1 MTGTSPSIL
10 TNTFQ
15 IQKELFR
22 PSLQYPSHPYAE
34 ILSRTAERFPE
45 NEAVISSAPILASHL
60 TNDASASSASHSGE
74 MQGSIR
80 LANDASASE
89 PSRSDNEASAST
101 AAQSVRTSGV
111 RFAQARREERD
122 VNLTYRELD
131 TLVNAFANALLDVG
145 VRKGDRVCLLMT
157 NRPEFLVSWFA
168 LARIGAIISPMNPSY
183 KEREVAYQLGNSEA
197 MAIVVQQ
204 ELLSLVESVHAQTPA
219 LEHVIVV
226 GADQA
231 ALPPQV
237 HSFSQMVRGYASTLP
252 ACPAPALDDLLTRP
266 YSSGTTGFPKG
277 VMLSHKNVACN
288 AFQSVATARI
298 TSNDR
303 MLVFVPLY
311 HIYGIMLIGTA
322 SMSGATIV
330 LMERFEPERCLQF
343 IQEQRITLLYTVPQV
358 LALLSDW
365 PQLKEYD
372 LSSVRYTQCGAA
384 PVPPALAY
392 RFQERT
398 NITVMTSYGL
408 TEASPGTHSN
418 PVYDRKLIRVET
430 IGLPIHDTKQKIVDL
445 ETGQI
450 ELGVGEMGELI
461 VRGPQVMQGYWKAPE
476 ATAEAL
482 RDGWLYTGD
491 IGWRDEDGYVTITDR
506 KKEMIKF
513 KGFSVAPAE
522 IEALLLEHPAVA
534 DVAVIAKPNE
544 EAGEVP
550 KAFVVLRAGF
560 EQQSADVLMEWVN
573 GKLATYKNVREIEFI
588 EFIPRNPSGKILR
601 RVLKERER

>member
-1 MTGTSPSIL
+1 MTDTSPSIT
-10 TNTFQ
+10 TNRSHLQT
-15 IQKELFR
+15 ELFR

-34 ILSRTAERFPE
+34 ILSHTAERFPE
-45 NEAVISSAPILASHL
+45 NEAVIS
-60 TNDASASSASHSGE
+60 
-74 MQGSIR
+74 
-80 LANDASASE
+80 
-89 PSRSDNEASAST
+89 
-101 AAQSVRTSGV
+101 
-111 RFAQARREERD
+111 RD
-122 VNLTYRELD
+122 ENLTYRELD
-131 TLVNAFANALLDVG
+131 ALVNAFANALLDMG
-145 VRKGDRVCLLMT
+145 IREGDRVCLLMT
-157 NRPEFLVSWFA
+157 NRSEFLVSWFA

-183 KEREVAYQLGNSEA
+183 KEREVVYQLGNSEA

-204 ELLSLVESVHAQTPA
+204 ELLSLVEAVHPQTPE

-226 GADQA
+226 GAGQE
-231 ALPPQV
+231 ALPAQV
-237 HSFSQMVRGYASTLP
+237 YSFGQMVRDYASTSP
-252 ACPAPALDDLLTRP
+252 ASPAPVWEDILTLP

-277 VMLSHKNVACN
+277 VMLSHKNVVCN
-288 AFQSVATARI
+288 ACQSVATARI

-322 SMSGATIV
+322 SMSGATMV
-330 LMERFEPERCLQF
+330 LMERFEPERCLQL
-343 IQEQRITLLYTVPQV
+343 IQEERITLLYTVPQV

-365 PQLKEYD
+365 PRLKEYN
-372 LSSVRYTQCGAA
+372 LSTVRYTQRGAA

-398 NITVMTSYGL
+398 GITVMTSYGL
-408 TEASPGTHSN
+408 TEAAPGTHSN
-418 PVYDRKLIRVET
+418 PVYDRELIKVET
-430 IGLPIHDTKQKIVDL
+430 IGLPIHDTKQKIVDI

-450 ELGVGEMGELI
+450 EQGVGEEGELI
-461 VRGPQVMQGYWKAPE
+461 VQGPQVMQGYWKAPE

-491 IGWRDEDGYVTITDR
+491 IGWRDEAGYVTVTDR

-513 KGFSVAPAE
+513 KGFSVAPAQ

-550 KAFVVLRAGF
+550 KAFVVLRAGY
-560 EQQSADVLMEWVN
+560 EHLSAAELMTWAN
-573 GKLATYKNVREIEFI
+573 GKLAAFKNVREVEFV
-588 EFIPRNPSGKILR
+588 EAIPRNPSGKILR
-601 RVLKERER
+601 RVLKQQERQRMGLS